1 MSNTTKTDAVAEQLK
16 IKSGKITDAN
26 KKTDDTVI
34 SSKSANTTKEKKPA
48 LTPVADG
55 VIGSG
60 KADLSKKPKPQVD
73 KPVQEKVALFST
85 KNVFWEEVGSLNRGY
100 NIVSKSKADAWLTR
114 NHVRL
119 ATPEEV
125 AKAFGK

>member
-1 MSNTTKTDAVAEQLK
+1 MSEKNVDIVAEQLK
-16 IKSGKITDAN
+16 IKSGKIQESSSVSDN
-26 KKTDDTVI
+26 NIV
-34 SSKSANTTKEKKPA
+34 SSKSAGKAKNKKPA

-60 KADLSKKPKPQVD
+60 QADLSKKNKKAVELPEV
-73 KPVQEKVALFST
+73 EKVALFST
-85 KNVFWEEVGSLNRGY
+85 KNVFWDEAGHLNRGY
-100 NIVSKSKADAWLTR
+100 NIVSKAKSELWLTR